1 MPRAYRISPKFVP
14 TAAALA
20 ALLALSACSSPAD
33 SAEVRV
39 QTPAPVPP
47 PALMARAGVALD
59 VDTGALLYSK
69 EPDLVI
75 PPASLTKL
83 MTLHLAW
90 RALEE
95 GAASVDDLVP
105 ISLRAWAR
113 NQPPGSSLMFLEPG
127 QQVTLFELM
136 KGLALPSGNDAA
148 VAVAEFLGGSV
159 GAFVEKM
166 NAEAAK
172 LGMTSTRFVDPSGIG
187 ARNATTASD
196 LARLCRTY
204 VLAHPAAPRA
214 LHALT
219 TFTYPRPENLPPAYR
234 GSRPTLSRPNHNEL
248 LGRLDG
254 ILGLKT
260 GYIDESGYNMALYA
274 ERGAMRVVGVILGG
288 TGDNAREG
296 GLNRSIDSAS
306 LMSYAFYAWTTV
318 PVELPAQ
325 PAVRVYGARRGRA
338 PVAWDRPAITVA
350 SADASHVS
358 ARREYREDLRAPLA
372 RGARVGEIV
381 ISVRGREEMR
391 APMVAAEDASR
402 GSFVRLGWDALALA
416 VHSRVA
422 R

>member
-1 MPRAYRISPKFVP
+1 
-14 TAAALA
+14 
-20 ALLALSACSSPAD
+20 
-33 SAEVRV
+33 
-39 QTPAPVPP
+39 
-47 PALMARAGVALD
+47 MARAAFALD
-59 VDTGALLYSK
+59 VDTGAVLYSK

-90 RALEE
+90 RAVEE
-95 GAASVDDLVP
+95 GTAGVGDLVP
-105 ISLRAWAR
+105 ISVRAWGR
-113 NQPPGSSLMFLEPG
+113 MQPPGSSLMFLEPG

-136 KGLALPSGNDAA
+136 KGMALPSGNDAA
-148 VAVAEFLGGSV
+148 VAVAEFLGGSI
-159 GAFVEKM
+159 ARFVDSM
-166 NAEAAK
+166 NAEAAR
-172 LGMTSTRFVDPSGIG
+172 LGMTSTHFVDPSGIG
-187 ARNATTASD
+187 ARNATTSCD
-196 LARLCRTY
+196 LARLCRAY
-204 VLAHPAAPRA
+204 VLAHPAAPRT

-274 ERGAMRVVGVILGG
+274 ERGAMRIVGVILGG
-288 TGDNAREG
+288 TGDSAREG
-296 GLNRSIDSAS
+296 GLNRAIDSSS

-325 PAVRVYGARRGRA
+325 PPARVYGARRGRA

-358 ARREYREDLRAPLA
+358 ARREYREGLQAPLA
-372 RGARVGEIV
+372 RGDRVGEIV
-381 ISVRGREEMR
+381 ISVRGREEAR
-391 APMVAAEDASR
+391 APIVAAADVPR
-402 GSFVRLGWDALALA
+402 GNTVRQAWDRLALA
-416 VHSRVA
+416 VRGRTGGA